1 MACINIY
8 LPLKQRW
15 GQIGINKKGERM
27 KIICCLENDRVEI
40 EFLDGK
46 GCIVETGYSSFLE
59 GAVKNYKRVEY
70 GFHGYIDQG
79 PYETIT
85 RDNDGKKIFL
95 TEYNTWVSMHRRAEN
110 FNGTH
115 PSYEDVTI
123 DKIWWSYQNFA
134 MWYNDNKYEVENDI
148 LRLDK
153 DILVPGNRVYSP
165 ETCCL
170 VPDKINQLF
179 KQPMKKDDNMPM
191 GVYKEGNRYRTV
203 KLYEID
209 NNGNVMKHCKSFK
222 TPEDAHECYK
232 FYKEKYIHDIADLY
246 KDIIPTIVYVA
257 LKQYEF
263 NKYIINN

>member
-1 MACINIY
+1 MACVNIY

-15 GQIGINKKGERM
+15 GQIGVNKKGERM
-27 KIICCLENDRVEI
+27 KIICCLENDRVEV

-46 GCIVETGYSSFLE
+46 GCRIETGYSSFLE
-59 GAVKNYKRVEY
+59 GAVKNYNKVEY
-70 GFHGYIDQG
+70 GYHGYLGQG

-85 RDNDGKKIFL
+85 RDVNGNKIFL
-95 TEYNTWVSMHRRAEN
+95 IEYNTWVSMHRRAEN
-110 FNGTH
+110 FIGTH

-123 DKIWWSYQNFA
+123 DEIWWSYQNFA
-134 MWYNDNKYEVENDI
+134 EWYNENKYEVKNDK

-153 DILVPGNRVYSP
+153 DILFPGNRIYSP

-179 KQPMKKDDNMPM
+179 KQPMKKEDGTPT
-191 GVYKEGNRYRTV
+191 GVYKEGNKFRTV
-203 KLYEID
+203 KLYELD
-209 NNGNVMKHCKSFK
+209 ENNNIHKYSKSFG
-222 TPEDAHECYK
+222 TPEEAHEYYK
-232 FYKEKYIHDIADLY
+232 ICKEKYIHDIADLY